1 MLMLLSINK
10 TLVISNE
17 ITALV
22 KPQLIYLPLF
32 NLPLFQSF

>member
-17 ITALV
+17 ISTLV

-32 NLPLFQSF
+32 NLPLFQPF